1 MAEEDDIK
9 SKSALA
15 RLTPNSTTIVIDG
28 QVVRVATDKAEN
40 AILNMVLAAQG
51 RAQVQRALKHWNDM
65 EQIPS
70 PKELRDIAGAIRD
83 IAQTTKEIYEQA
95 DAIPAP
101 STPGKSQDPITLDF
115 SKLASKAKKV
125 EEVKEE
131 DEEEEEK

>member
-1 MAEEDDIK
+1 MADEDDVK

-15 RLTPNSTTIVIDG
+15 RLTPNSETIVIDG

-40 AILNMVLAAQG
+40 AILNMILAAQG
-51 RAQVQRALKHWNDM
+51 RAQVQRALKHWSDM
-65 EQIPS
+65 DQIPS

-95 DAIPAP
+95 DAL
-101 STPGKSQDPITLDF
+101 PGKPVSSGESHKDPITLDF
-115 SKLASKAKKV
+115 SKLVAKAKKV
-125 EEVKEE
+125 EEAK